1 MIIAAILFGRFIRKL
16 SKRTQ
21 DQVAES
27 NTIVQE
33 TLTGIISVKSF
44 ANEAWEVLRYLGS
57 IRDIRAL
64 AMKGAIWRGC
74 LCFVYHPVHFWGHYP
89 GDF

>member
-44 ANEAWEVLRYLGS
+44 ANEAWEVVRYLNS
-57 IRDIRAL
+57 IKDIRSL
-64 AMKGAIWRGC
+64 AMRGPSGAERLPRSSSCSFSVPSPW
-74 LCFVYHPVHFWGHYP
+74 
-89 GDF
+89 